1 MTKPEIAIVDYPGAL
16 PSAVYGIE
24 DMLSFGPQGE
34 RWDLHRL
41 SDHAEVDFAAIILPP
56 SKRAV
61 GFDEAPWLIPWLR
74 HQTAQGALVCSAC
87 AGLSWVAAAGL
98 DRGRRVTTHWG
109 LEQRFRDHFP
119 ELNLDTAPLLIEH
132 SDLIT
137 AGGMMAWIDLSL
149 VIIERLAGQDS
160 ALDVARNFI
169 VSPNRRDQ
177 RRFRRFLPELRHG
190 DAEILRAQHYIDSA
204 LQEPLKIA
212 DLADIAG
219 LAPRSFLRRFTRAT
233 GLKPTEYLQALRVDR
248 ARDLLLQT
256 RDSTEQI
263 GFAVGYTDSS
273 AFQKIFKRL
282 AGQSPAEFRR
292 AFRQGDF
299 AG

>member
-1 MTKPEIAIVDYPGAL
+1 
-16 PSAVYGIE
+16 
-24 DMLSFGPQGE
+24 
-34 RWDLHRL
+34 
-41 SDHAEVDFAAIILPP
+41 
-56 SKRAV
+56 
-61 GFDEAPWLIPWLR
+61 
-74 HQTAQGALVCSAC
+74 
-87 AGLSWVAAAGL
+87 
-98 DRGRRVTTHWG
+98 
-109 LEQRFRDHFP
+109 
-119 ELNLDTAPLLIEH
+119 
-132 SDLIT
+132 
-137 AGGMMAWIDLSL
+137 
-149 VIIERLAGQDS
+149 
-160 ALDVARNFI
+160 
-169 VSPNRRDQ
+169 
-177 RRFRRFLPELRHG
+177 
-190 DAEILRAQHYIDSA
+190 
-204 LQEPLKIA
+204 LKIA